1 MSPRSPTRIIL
12 ALVVVLGLAVTACA
26 ELEELPVLKQRDLK
40 FKPPESSKLYDRAGN
55 LITTFHGVQN
65 RTVVP
70 LARIPKFAQKAIL
83 AIEDERFYEHEGV
96 DVRAIARAL
105 VANVR
110 SGGIEEGGSTIT
122 QQLVKQTIIAPGDIA
137 DQTLQRKIDEAA
149 LARQLEKKLTKDEIL
164 FRYMNTVYFGAGAY
178 GIQAAGKSYF
188 GRGAKSLK
196 LHQAALL
203 AGIIKSPQD
212 YSPFRNKK
220 RAKARRNLVLAKMKD
235 LGWVEPERADRAA
248 QKPLGL
254 QKQEDTTR
262 YVAPYFVDYVKR
274 MIKWDPRFVA
284 VGKSASQREKRLFT
298 GGLKIYTTV
307 DLNMQDAAEDAVR
320 SVLPYPN
327 DPHAALV
334 ALDPRTGHVR
344 AMVGG
349 RDYFAKK
356 RKDRFAKLNL
366 AIVAEPD
373 LGPKARDPVLGA
385 KIKRAPGTGRQAGS
399 AFKPF
404 ALAAALTR
412 GTSLSETFKASGSM
426 EFPGADNGDPWRVQ
440 NYEGSEFGTVTLLEA
455 TISSINVVYAQLIL
469 DVGPENVVET
479 ARAMGIRTPLLAV
492 PSAVL
497 GANPVN
503 ALGMASAY
511 GTFATYGVHNPPV
524 AIRKIVDRDGK
535 VIYEDESIGDRAIGP
550 GVAYLATSAM
560 QSVITGGTGTAAA
573 GYLGGRPAAGKTGTA
588 QEYRDA
594 WFAGYT
600 PNLAAAV
607 WVGYPEGS
615 IEMKTSCYT
624 GSCRPT
630 RIQVTGGSWP
640 TQIWGAFM
648 QRALAGLPA
657 TGFELPSDS
666 NLVTVTIDSRT
677 GCLASKSTPDLYRTS
692 ASYIGGTEPT
702 ASCAAPSATVPPVV
716 GMSVGEAKSTL
727 QSNGFNVD
735 TVTKRGRGG
744 RGAGPGEVWRQSP
757 SGGSE
762 AAQGSTVTIYV
773 NP

>member
-1 MSPRSPTRIIL
+1 MSPRTPTRIIV
-12 ALVVVLGLAVTACA
+12 ALVLVLGLAVTACA
-26 ELEELPVLKQRDLK
+26 ELEDLPVLAEKDLR
-40 FKPPESSKLYDRAGN
+40 FKPPESSRLYDRSGN

-65 RTVVP
+65 RTVVS
-70 LARIPKFAQKAIL
+70 LTRIPEVAQRAVL
-83 AIEDERFYEHEGV
+83 AIEDDRFYDHEGV

-137 DQTLQRKIDEAA
+137 DQTLKRKIDEAA
-149 LARQLEKKLTKDEIL
+149 LARQLEKRLTKDEIL
-164 FRYMNTVYFGAGAY
+164 YRYLNTVYFGNGAY
-178 GIQAAGKSYF
+178 GIQAASRAYF
-188 GRGAKSLK
+188 DRGVHRLK
-196 LHQAALL
+196 LRHAALL
-203 AGIIKSPQD
+203 AGVIQSPHT
-212 YSPFRNKK
+212 YNPFRNRQ
-220 RAKARRNLVLAKMKD
+220 RAKARRNVVLARMKE
-235 LGWVEPERADRAA
+235 LGWVGPLQADRAA
-248 QKPLGL
+248 EKPLGL
-254 QKQEDTTR
+254 NKPVDTTQ
-262 YVAPYFVDYVKR
+262 YAAPYFIDYVKR
-274 MIKWDPRFVA
+274 LIKWDPRFA
-284 VGKSASQREKRLFT
+284 ALGKSANQREKRLFT
-298 GGLKIYTTV
+298 GGLRIHTTV
-307 DLNMQDAAEDAVR
+307 DLNMQTAAEQAVE
-320 SVLPYPN
+320 SVLAYPS

-334 ALDPRTGHVR
+334 ALDPQTGHVR

-349 RDYFAKK
+349 RNYFAKRK
-356 RKDRFAKLNL
+356 KDRFSKLNL

-373 LGPKARDPVLGA
+373 LGPKARDPVLGS
-385 KIKRAPGTGRQAGS
+385 KIRRAPGTGRQAGS

-404 ALAAALTR
+404 ALAAALAQ
-412 GTSLSETFKASGSM
+412 GTSLSETFQASGSM
-426 EFPGADNGDPWRVQ
+426 EFPGADGGDPWRVQ

-469 DVGPENVVET
+469 DIGPENVVET

-511 GTFATYGVHNPPV
+511 GTFATYGQYHPPV
-524 AIRKIVDRDGK
+524 AIRKIVDRDGEL
-535 VIYEDESIGDRAIGP
+535 IYEDKSRPERAIDP
-550 GVAYLATSAM
+550 GVAYLSTSAM
-560 QSVITGGTGTAAA
+560 RSVITGGTGTAAA

-648 QRALAGLPA
+648 QRALASLPA
-657 TGFELPSDS
+657 PDFQLPSDS

-677 GCLASKSTPDLYRTS
+677 GCLASGSTPDIYRRS
-692 ASYIGGTEPT
+692 AYYVSGTEPT
-702 ASCAAPSATVPPVV
+702 STCAAPSATVPSVV
-716 GMSVGEAKSTL
+716 GLSGSEAESTL

-735 TVTKRGRGG
+735 VVTRRGSGRGTG
-744 RGAGPGEVWRQSP
+744 SGEVWRQSP

-762 AAQGSTVTIYV
+762 AAQGATVTIWV

>member
-1 MSPRSPTRIIL
+1 MSPRTPTRIVL
-12 ALVVVLGLAVTACA
+12 ALVLALGLAITACA
-26 ELEELPVLKQRDLK
+26 ELENLPVLEDRDLK
-40 FKPPESSKLYDRAGN
+40 FKPPESSKLYDRSGN

-70 LARIPKFAQKAIL
+70 LSRIPEIVQKAVL

-110 SGGIEEGGSTIT
+110 SGGVEEGGSTIT

-149 LARQLEKKLTKDEIL
+149 LARQLEKRLTKEQIL
-164 FRYMNTVYFGAGAY
+164 FRYLNTVYFGSGAY
-178 GIQAAGKSYF
+178 GIQAASKAYF
-188 GRGAKSLK
+188 NRNAKKLK

-203 AGIIKSPQD
+203 AGIIKSPQTF
-212 YSPFRNKK
+212 SPFRDRKT
-220 RAKARRNLVLAKMKD
+220 AKARRNVVLTKMKN
-235 LGWVEPERADRAA
+235 LGWVDAEHADRAA
-248 QKPLGL
+248 QKKLGL
-254 QKQEDTTR
+254 KPPKDTKR

-274 MIKWDPRFVA
+274 LIKWDPRFA
-284 VGKSASQREKRLFT
+284 SVGKNARQREKRLFT
-298 GGLKIYTTV
+298 GGLKIHTTV
-307 DLNMQDAAEDAVR
+307 DLGMQAAAEDAVQ
-320 SVLPYPN
+320 SVLPYRD

-334 ALDPRTGHVR
+334 ALNPQNGYVR

-373 LGPKARDPVLGA
+373 LGPKARDPVLGT

-404 ALAAALTR
+404 ALAAALAN
-412 GTSLSETFKASGSM
+412 GTSLSDTFKASGSM
-426 EFPGADNGDPWRVQ
+426 EFPGADSGKPWRVQ

-455 TISSINVVYAQLIL
+455 TIRSINVVYAQLIL
-469 DVGPENVVET
+469 DVGPEKVVDA
-479 ARAMGIRTPLLAV
+479 ARAMGIRTPLLPV

-511 GTFATYGVHNPPV
+511 STFATYGLHHPPV
-524 AIRKIVDRDGK
+524 AIKKILDRDGK
-535 VIYEDESIGDRAIGP
+535 VIYQDKSKPQQAIDP

-560 QSVITGGTGTAAA
+560 EGVITGGTGTAAA

-600 PNLAAAV
+600 PNLATAV

-615 IEMKTSCYT
+615 IEMKTSCYSR
-624 GSCRPT
+624 SCRPT

-648 QRALAGLPA
+648 QRALDGLAAPD
-657 TGFELPSDS
+657 FQVPSNS
-666 NLVTVTIDSRT
+666 TLVSVAIDTRT
-677 GCLASKSTPDLYRTS
+677 GCIASRSTPDQYRSS
-692 ASYIGGTEPT
+692 AYYVSGTEPT
-702 ASCAAPSATVPPVV
+702 STCAAPSNTVPSVV
-716 GMSVGEAKSTL
+716 GMSSGEAESTL

-735 TVTKRGRGG
+735 IVVKRGRGG
-744 RGAGPGEVWRQSP
+744 KKDSGVVWRQSP

-762 AAQGSTVTIYV
+762 ATQGSTVSIWV

>member
-1 MSPRSPTRIIL
+1 MSPRTSTRIVL
-12 ALVVVLGLAVTACA
+12 SLVLVLGLVVTACA
-26 ELEELPVLKQRDLK
+26 QLEDLPVLTDKDLK
-40 FKPPESSKLYDRAGN
+40 FKPPESSKLYDRSGN

-70 LARIPKFAQKAIL
+70 LDRIPEVAQKAVL

-96 DVRAIARAL
+96 DVRAIARAM

-110 SGGIEEGGSTIT
+110 SGGIEEGGSTLT

-137 DQTLQRKIDEAA
+137 DQTLKRKIDEAA
-149 LARQLEKKLTKDEIL
+149 LARQLEKRLTKDEIL
-164 FRYMNTVYFGAGAY
+164 FRYLNTVYFGAGAY
-178 GIQAAGKSYF
+178 GIQAASKAYF
-188 GRGAKSLK
+188 GRGVHRLK
-196 LHQAALL
+196 LRHAALL
-203 AGIIKSPQD
+203 AGIIKSPQT
-212 YSPFRNKK
+212 YGPFRNRK
-220 RAKARRNLVLAKMKD
+220 RAKARRNVVLEKLKD
-235 LGWVEPERADRAA
+235 LGWVEAEPADRVA

-262 YVAPYFVDYVKR
+262 YAAPYFVDYVQR
-274 MIKWDPRFVA
+274 LIKWDSRFSA
-284 VGKSASQREKRLFT
+284 VGKTAAQREKRLFT
-298 GGLKIYTTV
+298 GGLRIHTTV
-307 DLNMQDAAEDAVR
+307 DLNMQAAGEEAVR

-334 ALDPRTGHVR
+334 ALDPQTGHVR

-349 RDYFAKK
+349 RNYFAKK

-366 AIVAEPD
+366 AIVAEPG
-373 LGPKARDPVLGA
+373 LGPKARDPVLGT

-404 ALAAALTR
+404 ALAAALAS
-412 GTSLSETFKASGSM
+412 GKSLSETYKASGSM
-426 EFPGADNGDPWRVQ
+426 EFPGADSGKPWRVQ

-455 TISSINVVYAQLIL
+455 TIKSINVVYAQLIL
-469 DVGPENVVET
+469 DVGSEKVVET
-479 ARAMGIRTPLLAV
+479 ATAMGIRTPLLAV

-511 GTFATYGVHNPPV
+511 GTFATYGLHHPPV
-524 AIRKIVDRDGK
+524 AIKKILDRDGK
-535 VIYEDESIGDRAIGP
+535 VIYQDKTKPVQAIDP

-560 QSVITGGTGTAAA
+560 KGVITGGTGTAAA

-594 WFAGYT
+594 WFGGYT

-648 QRALAGLPA
+648 QRALAELPA
-657 TGFELPSDS
+657 PDFEVPSNS
-666 NLVTVTIDSRT
+666 NLVTVTIDTRT
-677 GCLASKSTPDLYRTS
+677 GCLASGSTPDLYRRS
-692 ASYIGGTEPT
+692 AYYVSGTEPKS
-702 ASCAAPSATVPPVV
+702 SCAAPTATVPPVV
-716 GMSVGEAKSTL
+716 GMSAGEAQSTL
-727 QSNGFNVD
+727 QSHGFNVEV
-735 TVTKRGRGG
+735 VTKRGKGG
-744 RGAGPGEVWRQSP
+744 RAGSGAVWRQSP

-762 AAQGSTVTIYV
+762 AAQGTTVTVWV

>member
-1 MSPRSPTRIIL
+1 MSPRTPTRIVL
-12 ALVVVLGLAVTACA
+12 ALVLVLGLAVTACA
-26 ELEELPVLKQRDLK
+26 QLEDLPVLKEKDLK
-40 FKPPESSKLYDRAGN
+40 FKPPESSKLYDRSGN

-70 LARIPKFAQKAIL
+70 LARIPKVAQEAVL

-149 LARQLEKKLTKDEIL
+149 LSRQLEKKLTKDEIL
-164 FRYMNTVYFGAGAY
+164 FRYLNTVYFGSGAY
-178 GIQAAGKSYF
+178 GIQAASKAYF
-188 GRGAKSLK
+188 GRGAHRLK
-196 LHQAALL
+196 LRHAALL
-203 AGIIKSPQD
+203 AGIIKSPQT
-212 YSPFRNKK
+212 YSPFRDRK
-220 RAKARRNLVLAKMKD
+220 RAKARRNVVIAKMKD
-235 LGWVEPERADRAA
+235 LGWVNAKHGDTAA

-254 QKQEDTTR
+254 QKQPDTTR
-262 YVAPYFVDYVKR
+262 YAAPYFVDYVKR
-274 MIKWDPRFVA
+274 QIKWDPRFAA
-284 VGKSASQREKRLFT
+284 VGKTATQREKRLFT
-298 GGLKIYTTV
+298 AGLKIHTTV
-307 DLNMQDAAEDAVR
+307 DLGMQDAAEDAVR
-320 SVLPYPN
+320 SVLPYPD
-327 DPHAALV
+327 DPHSALV
-334 ALDPRTGHVR
+334 ALDPQTGYVR

-356 RKDRFAKLNL
+356 RQDRFAKLNL

-373 LGPKARDPVLGA
+373 LGPKTRDRVLRT

-404 ALAAALTR
+404 ALAAALGS
-412 GTSLSETFKASGSM
+412 GTSLSETFRASGSM
-426 EFPGADNGDPWRVQ
+426 EFPGADGGDPWRVQ

-455 TISSINVVYAQLIL
+455 TIRSINVVYAQLIL
-469 DVGPENVVET
+469 DIGPEKVVET

-511 GTFATYGVHNPPV
+511 GTFATYGLHHPPV
-524 AIRKIVDRDGK
+524 AIKKIVDRDGK
-535 VIYEDESIGDRAIGP
+535 VIYKDETKSVRAIDP
-550 GVAYLATSAM
+550 GVAYLSTSAM
-560 QSVITGGTGTAAA
+560 ESVITGGTGTAAA

-648 QRALAGLPA
+648 QRALARLPA
-657 TGFELPSDS
+657 TDFQVPSGS
-666 NLVTVTIDSRT
+666 NLVTVTIDTRT
-677 GCLASKSTPDLYRTS
+677 GCLASGSTPDSYRRS
-692 ASYIGGTEPT
+692 AYYVSGTEPKST
-702 ASCAAPSATVPPVV
+702 CAAPTATVPSVV
-716 GMSVGEAKSTL
+716 GESAGEARSTL

-735 TVTKRGRGG
+735 VVTKRGRGKR
-744 RGAGPGEVWRQSP
+744 RGSGVVWRQSP

-762 AAQGSTVTIYV
+762 AAQGTTVTIWV